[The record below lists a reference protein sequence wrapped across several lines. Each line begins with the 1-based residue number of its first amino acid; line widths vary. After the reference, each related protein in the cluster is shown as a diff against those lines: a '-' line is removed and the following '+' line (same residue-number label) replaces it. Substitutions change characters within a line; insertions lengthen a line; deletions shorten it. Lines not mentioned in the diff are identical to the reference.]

1 MCSANR
7 RLTETKQRV
16 RGPGMGAKHAW
27 TAETA
32 LEARSTGLWQTAK
45 TEVSLTGA
53 PIKLNHDDPAHGRC
67 QFNLLSAYA

>member
-1 MCSANR
+1 
-7 RLTETKQRV
+7 
-16 RGPGMGAKHAW
+16 MGAKHAW

-53 PIKLNHDDPAHGRC
+53 PFKLNHDDAAQGRC